1 MSLRRNAAG
10 TAQSLCCS
18 SYRGPMHALEDLH
31 AYTGYQ
37 WWNFIQRKRV
47 LHYLFLASKMKA
59 VQAYCIV
66 TIVTSCKPQMIHV
79 QCVSES
85 HPSRGKVLDS
95 TSKKGLCI
103 RCFHRGCWGCSHTT
117 VASTVVP
124 PLLAVAAPSVKGANR
139 LVPNDT
145 PKSSACSCC
154 LLSDPATSKTYPM
167 RLNEDHS
174 SLHCVSQK
182 KDVEALKWH
191 CHDIVALKETL
202 LKDLQCTCTAL
213 CVFCSRFGLK

>member
-31 AYTGYQ
+31 ACTGYQ

-47 LHYLFLASKMKA
+47 LHHLFLASKMKA

-66 TIVTSCKPQMIHV
+66 TIVTSCKPQMIHI
-79 QCVSES
+79 QYVSES
-85 HPSRGKVLDS
+85 HTSRGEVLHS

-124 PLLAVAAPSVKGANR
+124 PLLAVAAPSAKGANR

-154 LLSDPATSKTYPM
+154 LLSDPATNKHCYQHCCALLLAVAASSAQGAR
-167 RLNEDHS
+167 RLMPNDMPES
-174 SLHCVSQK
+174 PAQRMLL
-182 KDVEALKWH
+182 AL
-191 CHDIVALKETL
+191 
-202 LKDLQCTCTAL
+202 
-213 CVFCSRFGLK
+213 